1 MEQRQKA
8 IGVLD
13 SGVGGLTLI
22 KEFNT
27 HLPGEN
33 IVYFGDTA
41 RMPYGPRSP
50 EQVRGFA
57 LEIMDFLCY
66 SQDIKLLIVACNTAT
81 AVGLYQYQQHFP
93 VPVLGVLEPGVEAAV
108 ATTRNGKIGVIGT
121 EGTIASKAY
130 PEAIREL
137 DENIK
142 VFDKACP
149 LFVLLVENRLVDTIE
164 AKKIAASY
172 LEPLAKE
179 DIDTLILGC
188 THYPLLM
195 DVIAGVMGSDVTL
208 ISSALHT
215 TLAARE
221 TLEAMDIVNP
231 ASRGW
236 QRYFVSGEAK
246 SFNEIAT
253 TLLGYELRSY
263 QVRLPALAYPDLQT
277 Q

>member
-22 KEFNT
+22 REFNT

-81 AVGLYQYQQHFP
+81 AVGLHQYQQYFP
-93 VPVLGVLEPGVEAAV
+93 VPVLGVLEPGVEAAL
-108 ATTRNGKIGVIGT
+108 AATRNRRIGVIGT
-121 EGTIASKAY
+121 EGTIASNAY
-130 PEAIREL
+130 PEAIRQL
-137 DENIK
+137 DESVK

-149 LFVLLVENRLVDTIE
+149 LFVLLVENRLTGTIE

-172 LEPLAKE
+172 LEPLVRE
-179 DIDTLILGC
+179 NIDTLILGC

-195 DVIAGVMGSDVTL
+195 DVIEQVVGSEVAQV
-208 ISSALHT
+208 SSALYT
-215 TLAARE
+215 TLAARD
-221 TLEAMDIVNP
+221 TLEAMDMLNP
-231 ASRGW
+231 QAKGW
-236 QRYFVSGEAK
+236 QRYFVSGEARD
-246 SFNEIAT
+246 FNEIAI

-263 QVRLPALAYPDLQT
+263 QVRLPALAYPALQT